1 MTGAS
6 DLALL
11 GRVMGGLIIVI
22 VLIGL
27 IAKVARQTRG
37 HKGDSGLRV
46 IDRVGLSRE
55 ANLAVVEVSNRMLLL
70 GVTAQGV
77 TMLANLDQNDAGAEA
92 PAVQNYDP
100 ETNETDETDDAD
112 PATVDLYDVDPD
124 QVAQYASGPG
134 DLGRYELDDE
144 DGYYGRPTGPAEVDL
159 SQFERLEQFE
169 QLEPGQPVEPVE
181 LDVSDTIDG
190 LTVIRAARPTEWV
203 EPPPPIPAEVAVDDY
218 PDLATALRAAGRTA
232 DPAPE
237 QTPPTSSWA
246 EAEARAELPVD
257 LYPNNSYLHE
267 LDELDQLEDEDD
279 ADFYAEEYDDE
290 PIAPRTR
297 AEARAQERP
306 AARSWNPLPRS
317 RFVAS
322 AVETPEPARIKVPAP
337 PKPRKARKVVVSS
350 TQQASGSV
358 LSPNTWRQGLEA
370 LRELTV
376 RRG

>member
-1 MTGAS
+1 VTGAS

-37 HKGDSGLRV
+37 HKGDSGLRIV
-46 IDRVGLSRE
+46 DRVGLSRE

-77 TMLANLDQNDAGAEA
+77 TMLANLDQNADPEPTAELDQDTELDQDDAGTGAHS
-92 PAVQNYDP
+92 VFNSDQ
-100 ETNETDETDDAD
+100 ETYETYDAD
-112 PATVDLYDVDPD
+112 PATADLYDVTPYPVGEYDAVEAGPGQYDDEYHTQPTAPD
-124 QVAQYASGPG
+124 Q
-134 DLGRYELDDE
+134 
-144 DGYYGRPTGPAEVDL
+144 VDL
-159 SQFERLEQFE
+159 SQ
-169 QLEPGQPVEPVE
+169 VE

-190 LTVIRAARPTEWV
+190 LTVIRAGHPTEWV
-203 EPPPPIPAEVAVDDY
+203 EPTEPMQPMQPLQPVPAEVALDDY
-218 PDLATALRAAGRTA
+218 PDLATALRAAGRVV

-237 QTPPTSSWA
+237 LAFEESWD
-246 EAEARAELPVD
+246 EAEAPEDR
-257 LYPNNSYLHE
+257 YPNNAYLDE
-267 LDELDQLEDEDD
+267 LDELDDDDFYSDEDLS
-279 ADFYAEEYDDE
+279 AAE

-306 AARSWNPLPRS
+306 AARSWNPMPRNRS
-317 RFVAS
+317 VTPA
-322 AVETPEPARIKVPAP
+322 AEVEEPTRIQVPAP
-337 PKPRKARKVVVSS
+337 AKSPAKPKKARKVVVSS